1 MRALQHILRTG
12 IALILLLLGSAGS
25 LVLLA
30 QEPAQEA
37 QATFRPVSPDELALE
52 RLPATP
58 FVFWAYALVWIV
70 LIGYVFFL
78 WRRVGRV
85 EQELAAL
92 TVRLDERRR

>member
-1 MRALQHILRTG
+1 MRALQPILRAAG
-12 IALILLLLGSAGS
+12 IAVLSAVSAGAS
-25 LVLLA
+25 VLLA
-30 QEPAQEA
+30 QGPAQEA
-37 QATFRPVSPDELALE
+37 QETFRPVSPDELALE

-58 FVFWAYALVWIV
+58 FVFWAYAIVWLV

>member
-1 MRALQHILRTG
+1 MRALPHLLRAAG
-12 IALILLLLGSAGS
+12 IAVLSAVSAGAS
-25 LVLLA
+25 VLLA
-30 QEPAQEA
+30 QGPAQEA
-37 QATFRPVSPDELALE
+37 FRPVSPDELALE

-58 FVFWAYALVWIV
+58 FVFWAYAIVWLV

-92 TVRLDERRR
+92 TVRLDERGR

>member
-1 MRALQHILRTG
+1 MRPLRHRLRT
-12 IALILLLLGSAGS
+12 AAFA

-30 QEPAQEA
+30 ASAGPVLVAQQGPAQEA
-37 QATFRPVSPDELALE
+37 FRPVSPEEMALE

-58 FVFWAYALVWIV
+58 FVFWAYAIVWLV
-70 LIGYVFFL
+70 LLAYVFFV

-92 TVRLDERRR
+92 TARLDERRR

>member
-1 MRALQHILRTG
+1 MRALQHILRTAG
-12 IALILLLLGSAGS
+12 IAVLFAVSAGAS
-25 LVLLA
+25 VLLA
-30 QEPAQEA
+30 QGPAQEA
-37 QATFRPVSPDELALE
+37 QETFQPVSADELALE

-58 FVFWAYALVWIV
+58 FVFWAYAIVWLV

-92 TVRLDERRR
+92 TVRLGERGR

>member
-1 MRALQHILRTG
+1 MHALRHILRTG
-12 IALILLLLGSAGS
+12 VALLLLLGSAGAV
-25 LVLLA
+25 VLLA

-37 QATFRPVSPDELALE
+37 FRPVSPDELALE

>member
-1 MRALQHILRTG
+1 MRALQHVLRIAG
-12 IALILLLLGSAGS
+12 IALVLAGSAAAS
-25 LVLLA
+25 VLLA
-30 QEPAQEA
+30 QQPAQEA
-37 QATFRPVSPDELALE
+37 FRPVSADELALE

>member
-1 MRALQHILRTG
+1 MRALQHLLRAAG
-12 IALILLLLGSAGS
+12 IAVLCAVSAGAS
-25 LVLLA
+25 VLLA
-30 QEPAQEA
+30 QGPAQEA
-37 QATFRPVSPDELALE
+37 FRPVSPDELALE

-58 FVFWAYALVWIV
+58 FVFWAYAIVWLV

-92 TVRLDERRR
+92 TVRLDEQRR

>member
-1 MRALQHILRTG
+1 MHALRHILRTG
-12 IALILLLLGSAGS
+12 VALFLLVGSAGA

-30 QEPAQEA
+30 QEPAQE
-37 QATFRPVSPDELALE
+37 TFRPVSPDELALE

>member
-12 IALILLLLGSAGS
+12 VALLLLLGSACAV
-25 LVLLA
+25 VLLA
-30 QEPAQEA
+30 QEPAKEFLPA
-37 QATFRPVSPDELALE
+37 SPDDLALE